1 MLNSEIGKK
10 CDEIIKRNSKYE
22 IKNILFDYFR
32 DKENRK
38 LNHHEVLEDED
49 KKNWIIE
56 ADNNKNQLL
65 TFPFGFVFA
74 DCYNQLCCLHN
85 KESFIA
91 YCKRMKK
98 GAKSHKE
105 VNPTFDKMGTFYMI
119 PFYDETPEEI
129 FDKYNWFFS
138 VEEIENDFAA
148 IKEAVAYIVQ
158 KKPISAENRAIYYD
172 FVHRFFMKFYLFIIS
187 AYPDMWEEDIK
198 MLLDNAKDMDLEEH
212 VHADFRYK
220 GHRSITYT
228 DNTDSFVRAYDM
240 PNHIVLAAE
249 DFARFI
255 SHQTEHDFAICP
267 ECGCMFAITHGN
279 QKHCP
284 ACKDNIRQKQ
294 RKDNK
299 ARYLHKKITDYINTY
314 SEEPKEE
321 SEVFRT
327 ESNYYWSLVQG
338 KKTKTEKENW
348 YQDIHTLHDY
358 IEWLESKHKELKEER
373 Q

>member
-1 MLNSEIGKK
+1 MLHSEIVKM
-10 CDEIIKRNSKYE
+10 CDEIIERNSKYE
-22 IKNILFDYFR
+22 IWEYLFKYFK
-32 DKENRK
+32 DKENKK
-38 LNHHEVLEDED
+38 LNHYEVFEDE
-49 KKNWIIE
+49 KRKLWLVE
-56 ADNNKNQLL
+56 AQNKEKQLL
-65 TFPFGFVFA
+65 PFPFGFVFA
-74 DCYNQLCCLHN
+74 DCYNQLCCLHD

-91 YCKRMKK
+91 YCNRMIK
-98 GAKSHKE
+98 GAKTDKE
-105 VNPTFDKMGTFYMI
+105 VSPTFDKSGIAFI
-119 PFYDETPEEI
+119 VPFADGTPEEV
-129 FDKYNWFFS
+129 FEKYNWIFS
-138 VEEIENDFAA
+138 VEEIEKDFTA
-148 IKEAVAYIVQ
+148 IKEAVAYIIQ
-158 KKPISAENRAIYYD
+158 KKPISAENIAIYSD
-172 FVHRFFMKFYLFIIS
+172 FVHLFVMKIYSLMVHCS
-187 AYPDMWEEDIK
+187 SDDWEEDK
-198 MLLDNAKDMDLEEH
+198 KAYLDATKEMNLEEH
-212 VHADFRYK
+212 TYSDFRYK

-228 DNTDSFVRAYDM
+228 DNATAFVRAYDM
-240 PNHIVLAAE
+240 PNQIVLVAE

-321 SEVFRT
+321 SEVFRN

-338 KKTKTEKENW
+338 KNPKTEKENW

-358 IEWLESKHKELKEER
+358 IEWLESKHKELKEEK